1 MRELYEVLGPT
12 SAYEKESVNNYDFDK
27 TTQKLTLP
35 ISAPWRNVSIKDFLK
50 RVDDGM
56 HY

>member
-1 MRELYEVLGPT
+1 MYEILGPA
-12 SAYEKESVNNYDFDK
+12 SAYETEPVNSYYVDK

-50 RVDDGM
+50 KVDDGM
-56 HY
+56 YAF